1 VLILGGRTR
10 RRTRRRPL
18 VEIQIEHR
26 TADPWDVLDV
36 AGEVDLSTAPALRA
50 KLEELIDGGSRLL
63 VINLG
68 PVTFMDSS
76 GLSVLVSAFK
86 AMREVDGRIAVVCA
100 NPAISKIFTI
110 TGLDRVLA
118 IHPSVDEALSA

>member
-1 VLILGGRTR
+1 
-10 RRTRRRPL
+10 
-18 VEIQIEHR
+18 
-26 TADPWDVLDV
+26 
-36 AGEVDLSTAPALRA
+36 
-50 KLEELIDGGSRLL
+50 
-63 VINLG
+63 
-68 PVTFMDSS
+68 MDSS

-86 AMREVDGRIAVVCA
+86 AMREADGRIAVVCT

>member
-1 VLILGGRTR
+1 MD
-10 RRTRRRPL
+10 
-18 VEIQIEHR
+18 IQIEHR

-36 AGEVDLSTAPALRA
+36 TGEVDLSTAPALRS
-50 KLEELIDGGSRLL
+50 KLEKLIDGGARQLI
-63 VINLG
+63 VNLE

-86 AMREVDGRIAVVCA
+86 AMQEADGRIALVCT

-118 IHPSVDEALSA
+118 IHPSMAEALSA

>member
-1 VLILGGRTR
+1 MD
-10 RRTRRRPL
+10 
-18 VEIQIEHR
+18 IQIEHR

-36 AGEVDLSTAPALRA
+36 GGEVDLSTAPTLRA
-50 KLEELIDGGSRLL
+50 RLEQLIDGGTRRL
-63 VINLG
+63 VVNLE

-86 AMREVDGRIAVVCA
+86 AMREADGRIAVVCT